1 MPSSSLLRLN
11 RLWLALLLAGV
22 LTPARTGTAAEPDP
36 ALFSREILPVLSEHC
51 FSCHG
56 PDEGNR
62 KADLRLD
69 TREGALTVLTPGD
82 ASASELLRRVVST
95 DPAEQ
100 MPPPGAQRHRLSTA
114 QIEQLE
120 LWIQQGAVWGR
131 HWAFEP
137 PRRSAVPPLAPH
149 PVDAFI
155 RERLLQVG
163 LSPALPASLPT
174 LARRSTFDLLGLP
187 PTQAEVDQLIGD
199 DSPDAWSRWIDRLLA
214 SPRFGERLAMVWLDA
229 ARYADTDGYQA
240 DETRTNWPWRD
251 WVNAAFN
258 GNQPFDQ
265 FTIEQFAGD
274 LLPKATPDQK
284 LATAFHRHHMT
295 NGEGGRDPEES
306 RIDYVIDRV
315 NTLGTVWLGLTLGCC
330 QCHSHKFDPI
340 SQAEYYS
347 LTAFFNSIDEDG
359 RAGRNAKPYLAYET
373 NRLAAPRAEAEALV
387 NRQTARE
394 AAALAAAEAPFRT
407 WLKEQTLHL
416 QPGHRSWTPLTE
428 GELEATEG
436 TRLTWE
442 AAGIIQASGPNPR
455 QDDYRVIAHPP
466 AERINGLRLEV
477 LPHASHTQGSYS
489 RGAGGHFILTDIK
502 VQVRRRGETQLRD
515 LQVTG
520 AVADHSD
527 DPGKF
532 SGYGNIAHVLD
543 DDPRN
548 GWSTRDA
555 PATLPHVAVLAL
567 AEPLHLAEDEDLV
580 VELRQRSTV
589 GDANLGRF
597 RLLWT
602 SDRGPATQTVG
613 PTPLEQLT
621 QQPAAEWARPAGPLL
636 AALRDQFLADFAPVI
651 DARARLARARRQ
663 LEEVN
668 AAARVD
674 VQVLADRAELRPTQV
689 LVRGQWDKKGDT
701 TLHGVPRA
709 IAPWSSDLPYNRL
722 GLAQWLTQ
730 SGHPLTARVFVNQ
743 VWQLLLGTGLVRTTE
758 DFGLQ
763 GERPTHPELLD
774 WLAVEFMESG
784 WDVKQLVKL
793 IVTSETYRQSSVMTP
808 DALSRDP
815 ENRWWARAPRHRLP
829 SWMLRDAALHSAGL
843 LSPLIGGPPVRP
855 FQPEGIWEEN
865 FMGRFHYEPS
875 DGPAQYR
882 RSLYAFWRRA
892 VAPTFLFDSAQRRVC
907 EVRLPRTNTPLQALT
922 LLNDASYLNA
932 AYALAIQA
940 LREAQDPAV
949 QLTAITRRV
958 LGRVPEPRELAI
970 LEREFAR
977 ARAWYQQHPAEGE
990 LALEQAGRNLEDSR
1004 PDLRLT
1010 PAERQQG
1017 AAAAA
1022 LFLIANLVLN
1032 LDEAVTHE

>member
-1 MPSSSLLRLN
+1 MTCSFRLPVSP
-11 RLWLALLLAGV
+11 LSLALLLAG
-22 LTPARTGTAAEPDP
+22 LLAPARCGHGAEPDP
-36 ALFSREILPVLSEHC
+36 ALFRREILPVLSEHC

-82 ASASELLRRVVST
+82 PAASELLRRIASH
-95 DPAEQ
+95 DPADQ
-100 MPPPGAQRHRLSTA
+100 MPPPGGQRHPLSAA
-114 QIEQLE
+114 QIRQLE

-137 PRRSAVPPLAPH
+137 PRRPVVPASAPH

-155 RERLLQVG
+155 RDRLDREG
-163 LSPALPASLPT
+163 LHPAPAAHPAT
-174 LARRSTFDLLGLP
+174 LARRSMLDLLGLP
-187 PTQAEVDQLIGD
+187 PTSEETAAFLAD
-199 DSPDAWSRWIDRLLA
+199 DRIEAWPRWVDRLLA

-251 WVNAAFN
+251 WVVAAFN
-258 GNQPFDQ
+258 SNQPFDQ

-274 LLPKATPDQK
+274 LLPRASADQK

-359 RAGRNAKPYLAYET
+359 RAGRNAKPYLAYQT
-373 NRLAAPRAEAEALV
+373 QRLDAPRAEAEALLA
-387 NRQTARE
+387 RQTARE

-407 WLKEQTLHL
+407 WLEEQTLRL
-416 QPGHRSWTPLTE
+416 TPGHRSWTPLTN

-436 TRLTWE
+436 TQLAWE
-442 AAGIIQASGPNPR
+442 AEGIIQASGPNPR
-455 QDDYRVIAHPP
+455 QDDYRVITHPP
-466 AERINGLRLEV
+466 AERITGLRLEV
-477 LPHASHTQGSYS
+477 LPHASHTNGSYS
-489 RGAGGHFILTDIK
+489 RGAAGHFILTDIK
-502 VQVRRRGETQLRD
+502 VQVRRRGETQVRD
-515 LQVTG
+515 LLVAG

-527 DPGKF
+527 DPGKH
-532 SGYGNIAHVLD
+532 SGYGDIAHVLD

-555 PATLPHVAVLAL
+555 PATLPHAAVLTL
-567 AEPLHLAEDEDLV
+567 AEPLSLAEDEDLV

-602 SDRGPATQTVG
+602 GDRGPATRTVG
-613 PTPLEQLT
+613 PTPFEQLT
-621 QQPAAEWARPAGPLL
+621 QQSAAPGAPPAGPLL
-636 AALRDQFLADFAPVI
+636 AALREQFLTDFAPVVE
-651 DARARLARARRQ
+651 ARVRLTRARKQ
-663 LEEVN
+663 LDEVH

-689 LVRGQWDKKGDT
+689 LVRGQWDKKGEP

-709 IAPWSSDLPYNRL
+709 IAPWSSEFPYTRL
-722 GLAQWLTQ
+722 GLAQWLTHPD
-730 SGHPLTARVFVNQ
+730 HPLTARVFVNQ
-743 VWQLLLGTGLVRTTE
+743 VWQMLLGTGLVRTTE

-774 WLAVEFMESG
+774 WLAVEFVESG
-784 WDVKQLVKL
+784 WDVKHLVRIIL
-793 IVTSETYRQSSVMTP
+793 TSETYRQSSVITP
-808 DALSRDP
+808 EGLARDP
-815 ENRWWARAPRHRLP
+815 DNRWLARAPRHRLP
-829 SWMLRDAALHSAGL
+829 SWMLRDAALHAAGL

-865 FMGRFHYEPS
+865 FMGRFHYDPS
-875 DGPAQYR
+875 EGPAQYR

-932 AYALAIQA
+932 AYALAIAA
-940 LREAQDPAV
+940 LRDSNEPAKRC
-949 QLTAITRRV
+949 ASIARRV
-958 LGRVPEPRELAI
+958 LGRAPEPRELAI
-970 LEREFAR
+970 LQREYDR
-977 ARAWYQQHPAEGE
+977 ANTWYQQHSAEAD
-990 LALEQAGRNLEDSR
+990 LALENAGRNLADSR
-1004 PDLRLT
+1004 PDLLLT
-1010 PAERQQG
+1010 PTERRT
-1017 AAAAA
+1017 ASEAAA

>member
-1 MPSSSLLRLN
+1 MLHTFRSQRIPLRLAA
-11 RLWLALLLAGV
+11 WVGV
-22 LTPARTGTAAEPDP
+22 AIGSWRNCHAAEPDP
-36 ALFSREILPVLSEHC
+36 TQFSRRVLPLLAEHC

-56 PDEGNR
+56 PDESNR

-69 TREGALTVLTPGD
+69 THAGALAVLTPGD
-82 ASASELLRRVVST
+82 PAASELLRRVLST

-100 MPPPGAQRHRLSTA
+100 MPPPGPQRARLTA
-114 QIEQLE
+114 EQVDQLRS
-120 LWIQQGAVWGR
+120 WITGGAAWGQ

-137 PRRSAVPPLAPH
+137 PRRPRVPPLAPH
-149 PVDAFI
+149 PIDAFV
-155 RERLLQVG
+155 REQLTPTGLLP
-163 LSPALPASLPT
+163 SPSASLPT
-174 LARRSTFDLLGLP
+174 LARRSMLDLLGLT
-187 PTQAEVDQLIGD
+187 PTAD
-199 DSPDAWSRWIDRLLA
+199 DVALLRDDPSPDAWTRWVDRLLA

-251 WVNAAFN
+251 WVVSAFN
-258 GNQPFDQ
+258 NNQPFDQ

-274 LLPKATPDQK
+274 LLPAATPDQK

-359 RAGRNAKPYLAYET
+359 RAGRNAKPYLAYQT
-373 NRLAAPRAEAEALV
+373 SRLSAPQAEAEALV
-387 NRQTARE
+387 ARQTARE
-394 AAALAAAEAPFRT
+394 AAALAAAEAPFAT
-407 WLKEQTLHL
+407 WLKEQSLHL
-416 QPGHRSWTPLTE
+416 SPGHRSWTPLTA

-436 TRLTWE
+436 TQLSWE
-442 AAGIIQASGPNPR
+442 AEGLIQASGPNPR
-455 QDDYRVIAHPP
+455 QEDYRVIAHPQS
-466 AERINGLRLEV
+466 ARITGLRLEV
-477 LPHASHTQGSYS
+477 FPHESHTNGSYS

-515 LQVTG
+515 LPVAG

-527 DPGKF
+527 DPGKH

-555 PATLPHVAVLAL
+555 PATQPHAAVLAL
-567 AEPLHLAEDEDLV
+567 TEPLTLAAEEELV

-602 SDRGPATQTVG
+602 SDRGPATRTVG

-621 QQPAAEWARPAGPLL
+621 QLPQAEWANPTGPLL
-636 AALRDQFLADFAPVI
+636 TALRDQFLADFAPVM

-663 LEEVN
+663 LDEVQ

-674 VQVLADRAELRPTQV
+674 VQVLADRAELRPTQL
-689 LVRGQWDKKGDT
+689 LVRGQWDKKGAA
-701 TLHGVPRA
+701 TLHGVPQA
-709 IAPWSSDLPYNRL
+709 IAPWSSELPYTRL

-730 SGHPLTARVFVNQ
+730 PGHPLTARVFVNQ
-743 VWQLLLGTGLVRTTE
+743 VWQMLLGTGLVRTTE

-774 WLAVEFMESG
+774 WLAVEFVESG
-784 WDVKQLVKL
+784 WDVKALVKL
-793 IVTSETYRQSSVMTP
+793 IVTSETYRQSSAITP
-808 DALSRDP
+808 EGLARDP
-815 ENRWWARAPRHRLP
+815 ENRWLARAPRHRLP

-843 LSPLIGGPPVRP
+843 LSTLMGGPPVRP
-855 FQPEGIWEEN
+855 FQPDGIWEEN

-922 LLNDASYLNA
+922 LLNDSSYLNA

-940 LREAQDPAV
+940 LRHSGTTAE
-949 QLTAITRRV
+949 QLASLALRV
-958 LGRVPEPRELAI
+958 LGRAPDAGELAI
-970 LEREFAR
+970 LEREFVR
-977 ARAWYQQHPAEGE
+977 ARLWYREHPAEAE
-990 LALEQAGRNLEDSR
+990 LALENAGRNLEDSR

-1010 PAERQQG
+1010 AGEQDQRAE
-1017 AAAAA
+1017 AAA